1 MSKYGKSNKKSKKNI
16 YTRKLYKINKDDD
29 FFKSSSEDLSNSVSF
44 QQKIKQSDLNNKT
57 TKEKNIIFI
66 KSKFNEKILNSK
78 GSTSSSNKIK
88 NVYEGNKDN
97 SSNNNLD
104 KDVKNFIQFQ
114 EIENSENSRDIKE
127 KSIKIS
133 INKENDDEK
142 NNENNKETNVKL
154 LDLNVSLHSS
164 KKELLS
170 SNHEL
175 MENEKNSNRNED
187 NDDKSEDMKKIMN
200 NYVDSSFNSSA
211 KKNSKL
217 KSESSKNNSRNIK
230 KDSSSNIIPNKSS
243 KSNLKSIEH
252 EENEESKERDSDTDR
267 NVSNLITLKPVNIHV
282 RNKNHKTKSNK
293 KISAAY
299 TTSDTKVSLKKEENA
314 KIQRNLIKKISQ
326 REYSIN
332 SSVSSDNDENK
343 EENKIKIFIEKYF
356 LNVPILILMIAMNF
370 CSLYLNDIRH
380 IWLDRKVDIYF
391 DIINLI
397 TIIYFIV
404 EINVFFLL
412 DNTYFNSFTFWI
424 DVIGVLCIF
433 FNIELITNY
442 IFGYNLINTKSN
454 RKINNSIEYLLI
466 CIIMLERVLRAAKIL
481 KCLKL
486 YNLTQTVKKINK
498 IYSEKM
504 QREIMK
510 EEKQK
515 IKIMQKIHNIEEED
529 IKESVFSNESF
540 RQNKNSFLINN
551 DDKEKSNNKKSIEEE
566 KNDKEDKDNEVKAM
580 EIKLKKLETI
590 KENEENNEYDDKE
603 KAKIAK
609 IKRSTTLRTL
619 WKINKGIFRRESLK
633 SMRQNNNLNRNAF
646 GGSMK
651 LNAYK
656 IEREKEEKNED
667 ENEKRKKQMEEEM
680 YKKIDENINNIK
692 IANKIKYIIRKKII
706 VIFIILLLICVILN
720 EELFSDLKD
729 KENNLAYSYIFD
741 IINNCPFK
749 DDNSCEEKIKYFL
762 FISNE
767 NELPILNITKNN
779 ILIYENINLT
789 KINYRYCDLRK
800 ISSYNN
806 NENINI
812 IYSLKRNNTIKHI
825 LFLILTIILCISFLS
840 SILSETD
847 LSNIL
852 LTPLEVMIEV
862 ADKVAKDPINAKNIE
877 ELQHGV
883 FDILQKNI
891 NENTIFKKDIN
902 KNYNERYNTYE
913 VKAIMNAIIKI
924 SALLAMS
931 VGDAGGEVIHKNLS
945 SNHELHLHSHGKK
958 KLAIFGFCNIRNFE
972 EINLALEEETV
983 PLINKIAEI
992 VHSSVDKFRGNTN
1005 KNIGDSFLN
1014 VWKFYNNIGGNNNG
1028 DKKKDN
1034 LLEIDPTNPQVNITA
1049 DCAVLAY
1056 LRCILKINKNL
1067 NILEYKKNKK
1077 LKKIMPNFKINMGFG
1092 LHLGYGIEGPVGS
1105 DFKIEAS
1112 YLSPN
1117 VNIAARLETASKQ
1130 FGVNLLISGKLYNY
1144 FTEDMKGV
1152 CRYVDCVTV
1161 KGSTEPIDLYT
1172 IDINSK
1178 ITPQRKEKLK
1188 IVKTAE
1194 EKAKVYKEKKTVL
1207 EGLIEEY
1214 GSITPIILEKR
1225 SYWELIDE
1233 KSERFYDSWEYAMSS
1248 YKEGKWDKAKK
1259 YFEECLEE
1267 DSADGPTNTLYNYIK
1282 KFDFKSPDNWKG
1294 ERELISK

>member
-1 MSKYGKSNKKSKKNI
+1 
-16 YTRKLYKINKDDD
+16 
-29 FFKSSSEDLSNSVSF
+29 
-44 QQKIKQSDLNNKT
+44 
-57 TKEKNIIFI
+57 
-66 KSKFNEKILNSK
+66 
-78 GSTSSSNKIK
+78 
-88 NVYEGNKDN
+88 
-97 SSNNNLD
+97 
-104 KDVKNFIQFQ
+104 
-114 EIENSENSRDIKE
+114 
-127 KSIKIS
+127 
-133 INKENDDEK
+133 
-142 NNENNKETNVKL
+142 
-154 LDLNVSLHSS
+154 
-164 KKELLS
+164 
-170 SNHEL
+170 
-175 MENEKNSNRNED
+175 
-187 NDDKSEDMKKIMN
+187 
-200 NYVDSSFNSSA
+200 
-211 KKNSKL
+211 
-217 KSESSKNNSRNIK
+217 
-230 KDSSSNIIPNKSS
+230 
-243 KSNLKSIEH
+243 
-252 EENEESKERDSDTDR
+252 
-267 NVSNLITLKPVNIHV
+267 
-282 RNKNHKTKSNK
+282 
-293 KISAAY
+293 
-299 TTSDTKVSLKKEENA
+299 
-314 KIQRNLIKKISQ
+314 
-326 REYSIN
+326 
-332 SSVSSDNDENK
+332 
-343 EENKIKIFIEKYF
+343 
-356 LNVPILILMIAMNF
+356 
-370 CSLYLNDIRH
+370 
-380 IWLDRKVDIYF
+380 
-391 DIINLI
+391 
-397 TIIYFIV
+397 
-404 EINVFFLL
+404 
-412 DNTYFNSFTFWI
+412 
-424 DVIGVLCIF
+424 
-433 FNIELITNY
+433 
-442 IFGYNLINTKSN
+442 
-454 RKINNSIEYLLI
+454 
-466 CIIMLERVLRAAKIL
+466 MLERVLRVAKIL

-504 QREIMK
+504 KREMMK
-510 EEKQK
+510 EENQK

-529 IKESVFSNESF
+529 INESVFSNESF
-540 RQNKNSFLINN
+540 RQTKNSFIFNYN
-551 DDKEKSNNKKSIEEE
+551 DKDNSNNKKSNEEE
-566 KNDKEDKDNEVKAM
+566 KNDKEDKDNEVKINKM
-580 EIKLKKLETI
+580 KIKKLETI
-590 KENEENNEYDDKE
+590 KEDEENNEYDE
-603 KAKIAK
+603 KQKAQRAR
-609 IKRSTTLRTL
+609 IKRATTLR
-619 WKINKGIFRRESLK
+619 KVSKVFYRKESLK
-633 SMRQNNNLNRNAF
+633 SLRQNNNLYRNAF

-651 LNAYK
+651 LNAYQ
-656 IEREKEEKNED
+656 IEREKEEKIED

-692 IANKIKYIIRKKII
+692 ITNKVKYIIRKKII
-706 VIFIILLLICVILN
+706 VIFTILLLICVILN

-729 KENNLAYSYIFD
+729 KENSFSYSYIFD

-762 FISNE
+762 FISSE

-800 ISSYNN
+800 ISSHNN

-825 LFLILTIILCISFLS
+825 LFLILTIILCISFLLA

-883 FDILQKNI
+883 FGLLQKNK
-891 NENTIFKKDIN
+891 NETTIFNKDIN
-902 KNYNERYNTYE
+902 KDYNERYNTYE

-945 SNHELHLHSHGKK
+945 SSHELHLHSRGKK

-1014 VWKFYNNIGGNNNG
+1014 VWKFYTNIGGNNNG

-1034 LLEIDPTNPQVNITA
+1034 LLEIDPTNPQVSITA

-1067 NILEYKKNKK
+1067 NILEYNKNKK
-1077 LKKIMPNFKINMGFG
+1077 LKKIMPNFKIDMGFG

-1105 DFKIEAS
+1105 AFKIEAS

-1172 IDINSK
+1172 IDINRK
-1178 ITPQRKEKLK
+1178 ITPQKKEKLK

-1194 EKAKVYKEKKTVL
+1194 EKAKMYKEKKTVL

-1233 KSERFYDSWEYAMSS
+1233 KSERFYDSWENAMSS
-1248 YKEGKWDKAKK
+1248 YKEGKWHKAKK

-1267 DSADGPTNTLYNYIK
+1267 DSTDGPTNTLYNYIK

-1294 ERELISK
+1294 ERELTSK